1 MEESASGM
9 EKDRSEIKEQIELL
23 SRYSQREKL
32 TLQQEIQELI
42 PEENLELARS
52 KSEVFLEKLAL
63 RYSLC

>member
-23 SRYSQREKL
+23 TRYSQREKL

>member
-23 SRYSQREKL
+23 TRYSQKEKL
-32 TLQQEIQELI
+32 TLQKEIEELI
-42 PEENLELARS
+42 EEEKLELARS